1 MIRMQ
6 PDQFNLMPNTDMEFP
21 DSETIRVWKT
31 GSLEPDINT
40 YAGVVGSSFHNGT
53 IEADVCGRLR
63 SDAPDYARGFI
74 GIVFRAADDGREFE
88 SFYIR
93 PTNGKECKDPVRKK
107 HGCQYFSF
115 PGYTFSY
122 FREFGITDYENC
134 VNTIAINQWSH
145 IKAVIRDDCGSF
157 YVDGIKVLTVHELK
171 HGSKARGNVGLY
183 VDIGT
188 DGFFRNLR
196 ISYGD

>member
-6 PDQFNLMPNTDMEFP
+6 PDQFNLMPHTDMEFP

-74 GIVFRAADDGREFE
+74 GIVFRAADDGRAEKYNHQIPSFAAIPHIFRGKLIHIRVSRGAQSRLFIFFE
-88 SFYIR
+88 VLPQDPVKPVRCFPQVSGIIGGKDVIR
-93 PTNGKECKDPVRKK
+93 PDINLAADIIQHLIQAFQAHKRQVPVAL
-107 HGCQYFSF
+107 
-115 PGYTFSY
+115 
-122 FREFGITDYENC
+122 FR
-134 VNTIAINQWSH
+134 
-145 IKAVIRDDCGSF
+145 R
-157 YVDGIKVLTVHELK
+157 
-171 HGSKARGNVGLY
+171 
-183 VDIGT
+183 
-188 DGFFRNLR
+188 LR
-196 ISYGD
+196 HLPMPV

>member
-1 MIRMQ
+1 MKNWAYIVTI
-6 PDQFNLMPNTDMEFP
+6 PN
-21 DSETIRVWKT
+21 
-31 GSLEPDINT
+31 
-40 YAGVVGSSFHNGT
+40 VGAIS
-53 IEADVCGRLR
+53 
-63 SDAPDYARGFI
+63 YARGFI

-134 VNTIAINQWSH
+134 VDTIAINQWSR

-157 YVDGIKVLTVHELK
+157 YVDGIKVLTIRELK
-171 HGSKARGNVGLY
+171 RLIPFLIISDHPDCFISADTRPPARPSGEPHLPHPVHIRHPAISGTIPPLSRGL
-183 VDIGT
+183 
-188 DGFFRNLR
+188 FPRRFRDNSSPR
-196 ISYGD
+196 RQTWRQ